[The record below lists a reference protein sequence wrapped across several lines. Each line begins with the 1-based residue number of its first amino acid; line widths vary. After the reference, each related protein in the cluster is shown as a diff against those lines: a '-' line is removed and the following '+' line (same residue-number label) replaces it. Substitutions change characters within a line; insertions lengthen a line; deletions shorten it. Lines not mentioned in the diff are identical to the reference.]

1 LFLFTRFCSTVLCS
15 LTLLDILD
23 FISLTFAQEED
34 EFLLLACDGIWDVM
48 TNEDAVDFI
57 HDQLKVR
64 AFVHPI
70 LIFMSFFSFVGFFHL
85 PGRPERQRS
94 LFVGW
99 CRAREDRRADA
110 GPLPAQGQQGK
121 SLAGHAHFIR
131 LLSARPWPA
140 GTSPIHSFERTEN
153 NQLTNSLCRTT

>member
-70 LIFMSFFSFVGFFHL
+70 LIFMSFFFFC
-85 PGRPERQRS
+85 R
-94 LFVGW
+94 LF
-99 CRAREDRRADA
+99 
-110 GPLPAQGQQGK
+110 PL
-121 SLAGHAHFIR
+121 
-131 LLSARPWPA
+131 ARPA
-140 GTSPIHSFERTEN
+140 RTTA
-153 NQLTNSLCRTT
+153 LTLCRLVSRTRRSPS